1 MKLSGKILW
10 TFHTSHTSEIFSL
23 FLLIIQVSSLGLTPS
38 KLPDLVKNNPIIAI
52 EILQKL
58 MQVGYNTI
66 IIVIF

>member
-1 MKLSGKILW
+1 M
-10 TFHTSHTSEIFSL
+10 
-23 FLLIIQVSSLGLTPS
+23 LIIQVSSLGLTPS